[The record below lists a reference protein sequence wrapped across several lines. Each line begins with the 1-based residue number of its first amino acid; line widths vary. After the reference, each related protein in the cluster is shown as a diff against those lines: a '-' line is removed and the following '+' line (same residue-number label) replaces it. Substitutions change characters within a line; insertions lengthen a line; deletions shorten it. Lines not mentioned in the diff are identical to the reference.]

1 MKLIFHITHE
11 QVSRPCKA
19 FAYNS
24 IANVNVSETQLSKI
38 MQLGAFLD
46 ALKNAFA
53 GKNSLLGDFSTD
65 VLKSSKKH

>member
-24 IANVNVSETQLSKI
+24 SANVNVSEAQLSKI

-53 GKNSLLGDFSTD
+53 GKNIC
-65 VLKSSKKH
+65 